1 MARCRPLAGLL
12 LVSVIFVDG
21 PPGTAA
27 AFTNAEKIDVLRAVY
42 AGTGIL
48 RRLSEQWGDTQPVPV
63 RRICTFTVTHG
74 THQIPLPPWPKEPD
88 WNKAKQRD
96 MAWLETVTQ
105 AMNLSGEL
113 DERIRTMRRILMG
126 PPFAGIR
133 FDDAVPLFV
142 TKYHCH
148 HPAFVEGKGYVVIDW
163 PALVKMDPTNL
174 DGIVAH
180 ELGHVFGAPDEYPG
194 NYPDGTPHCLTTQ
207 VAGPFDT
214 VNTNCATIIPATDD
228 GVPAV
233 LNTDQV
239 PCLMNHTTHNLCPN
253 TPLYWGWRDED
264 RDGVLDLTAPA
275 TIELPERIA
284 VTGKGFTI
292 LGPHMWDVRAVSVGN
307 VWATEIIHN
316 DTTPERLD
324 IIVPPGVTGIV
335 SVNVF
340 TRAGACVSPW
350 DDTWVH
356 VSPEPPIPVP
366 AGGPLVIGL
375 VPAAGAPG
383 TRVKVLG
390 YRLGPVT
397 QAVSFGSAPADL
409 TGLPE
414 YDDQLPEIVVPVPA
428 HPTGGTVTVTVT
440 TPRGVSPSF
449 PPFTEFTYQATPTGT
464 GGGQPGGQPGETG
477 AAQPVGDHA
486 AGTRSRLVSAMDRLH
501 DPGPDTRRAAL
512 AEVLGVP
519 GLEPGELLRR
529 LTDLDTGQAP
539 ERPALWTALTRV
551 MAAAAEQARPDW
563 SLRVPGVVT
572 AGPTGVTATGT
583 TVPDPA
589 ELVFTLPALRLAG
602 ALDADSVILRLTLP
616 TDPTT
621 AALSFTVDRLRV
633 RLPAG
638 GLLNLMVPG
647 AAVLEGRVAA
657 TVDAKGVRF
666 TGGSSGGI
674 DVPLSGVPHGVSAP
688 SLNLAPLA
696 AGDGIRLTA
705 SLGATLLGM
714 AATLDGTGIE
724 VRLPAPG
731 AAPAVRPVPPAGA
744 GLVVALGPARGAGYL
759 RERPDGRY
767 GGAFVLRMGIVD
779 VAAFGLL
786 RADPFSLL
794 IVLSAHFTPPIELGL
809 AFTLNAIGGV
819 VGVNYAVDD
828 DGLSAAVQ
836 SGHLDHLLFPADS
849 ASAAPQVV
857 QTLASVFRERRGGA
871 LVGPMVRLGW
881 GRPVSFLTADLGVIL
896 ELHSGR
902 TVILGRLRM
911 ALPAPQAPI
920 VDLRAAFKGTI
931 DAAGGRVQLD
941 ATLTGS
947 RLALFAIDGGLAMR
961 VEAGDRPMFLLSA
974 GGFRDGF
981 PVPADF
987 PVPKRLTVPLAD
999 TPFLRIIFSG
1009 YVAITPGTLQI
1020 GAQLDVNVGTSSTG
1034 VSGSLGF
1041 DALMRW
1047 EPSFGVSL
1055 RAGGSF
1061 RLRVAGETLCS
1072 VSISVLVEGPTPCW
1086 HVAGR
1091 ARVRIALATVT
1102 FPFDERWACTGQV
1115 TAPAAPDVASLLDK
1129 AVRDPRSWAP
1139 LPPLGAE
1146 PIVVLDSRR
1155 EGLLHPLGRA
1165 RFSQRVVPLGV
1176 PVTRFG
1182 PGRLPAATTFEVAVG
1197 FAAGGPEHTKEAR
1210 EQFAR
1215 ADFFDLSD
1223 EQKLHEPAFEPLRSG
1238 AELVPPT
1245 PSTLAMPRESR
1256 RMEYETKWVGD
1267 GLSIGTRLA
1276 DAAFVEAAL
1285 AHNAVAR
1292 STIRDDDRAFA
1303 RPEREPVL
1311 LPRAYATADT
1321 RTLAED
1327 VTRPRRQT
1335 FTEAAAQLAAGA
1347 AQRDNLQ
1354 LIPAHEVRP

>member
-1 MARCRPLAGLL
+1 MTPYRPMAGLI
-12 LVSVIFVDG
+12 LVSVVFADG
-21 PPGTAA
+21 PAGSSAG
-27 AFTNAEKIDVLRAVY
+27 FTQAEKTAVLRAVY

-48 RRLSEQWGDTQPVPV
+48 RRLSEQWGNAQPVPV

-74 THQIPLPPWPKEPD
+74 TRQLALPPWPKEPD
-88 WNKAKQRD
+88 WEKAKQHDQEWMDTATRK
-96 MAWLETVTQ
+96 MGLEGPFEQ
-105 AMNLSGEL
+105 
-113 DERIRTMRRILMG
+113 RIRTLRDVLRTTAFG
-126 PPFAGIR
+126 GRGVA
-133 FDDAVPLFV
+133 DAVPLFV

-148 HPAFVEGKGYVVIDW
+148 HQAFAPPEGYVVIDW
-163 PALVKMDPTNL
+163 PWLLATHSKMLNEV
-174 DGIVAH
+174 VAH
-180 ELGHVFGAPDEYPG
+180 EIGHVFQAPDEYPG
-194 NYPDGTPHCLTTQ
+194 NFPNGLPHCLTTE
-207 VAGPFDT
+207 VRGPYDT

-233 LNTDQV
+233 LNLNQV
-239 PCLMNHTTHNLCPN
+239 PCLMNHGTPDLCPN
-253 TPLYWGWRDED
+253 TPLYWGWRDD
-264 RDGVLDLTAPA
+264 DGDGIVDLVAPT

-284 VTGKGFTI
+284 VTGKEFTI
-292 LGPHMWDVRAVSVGN
+292 LGPGMWDVRAVSVGN
-307 VWATEIIHN
+307 VWATTIVNN
-316 DTTPERLD
+316 DATPERLD
-324 IIVPPGVTGIV
+324 IVVPPGVTGIV
-335 SVNVF
+335 SINVF
-340 TRAGACVSPW
+340 TRAGGCVSPW
-350 DDTWVH
+350 EDTWVY
-356 VSPEPPIPVP
+356 VGPEPPGPLP
-366 AGGPLVIGL
+366 ALGPLVLGL
-375 VPAAGAPG
+375 MPAAGAPG
-383 TRVKVLG
+383 TRVRVLG

-397 QAVSFGSAPADL
+397 QAVSFGSASADL
-409 TGLPE
+409 TGLRVLDERP
-414 YDDQLPEIVVPVPA
+414 DEIEVPVPA

-440 TPRGVSPSF
+440 TPRGVSPQF
-449 PPFTEFTYQATPTGT
+449 PPFTEFTYQATPTGM
-464 GGGQPGGQPGETG
+464 GGGQPGETG
-477 AAQPVGDHA
+477 AAQPVGEQA

-501 DPGPDTRRAAL
+501 DPSPDTRRAAL

-519 GLEPGELLRR
+519 GLEPGDLLRS

-602 ALDADSVILRLTLP
+602 ALDADSVTLRLTLP
-616 TDPTT
+616 TDPTA
-621 AALSFTVDRLRV
+621 AALSFTIDRLRV

-647 AAVLEGRVAA
+647 AAVLEGRVGA
-657 TVDAKGVRF
+657 TADAKGVRF

-724 VRLPAPG
+724 VSLPAPG
-731 AAPAVRPVPPAGA
+731 AAPSLRPVPPAGA

-857 QTLASVFRERRGGA
+857 ATLASVFRERRGGA

-911 ALPAPQAPI
+911 ALPAPQAPV

-961 VEAGDRPMFLLSA
+961 VEAGDHPMFLLSA

-999 TPFLRIIFSG
+999 TPFLRIIFRG

-1061 RLRVAGETLCS
+1061 RLRIAGETLCS

-1091 ARVRIALATVT
+1091 ARVRIALATVS
-1102 FPFDERWACTGQV
+1102 FPFDESWACTGQI
-1115 TAPAAPDVASLLDK
+1115 TAPAPPDVASLLDK

-1146 PIVVLDSRR
+1146 PIVVLDSRQ
-1155 EGLLHPLGRA
+1155 EGLLHPLGRV

-1197 FAAGGPEHTKEAR
+1197 FAAGGPEHTKQTR

-1215 ADFFDLSD
+1215 ADFFDLTD

-1245 PSTLAMPRESR
+1245 PAALAMPRESR

-1267 GLSIGTRLA
+1267 GLSLGTRLA

-1285 AHNAVAR
+1285 ANNAVAR
-1292 STIRDDDRAFA
+1292 STIRDDDRALA
-1303 RPEREPVL
+1303 QPEREPIL

-1321 RTLAED
+1321 RTLTED
-1327 VTRPRRQT
+1327 ITRPRRQT
-1335 FTEAAAQLAAGA
+1335 FTEAAAQLAGA

-1354 LIPAHEVRP
+1354 LIPAHEVRR

>member
-1 MARCRPLAGLL
+1 MALYRPLAGHI

-21 PPGTAA
+21 PAGTEA
-27 AFTNAEKIDVLRAVY
+27 AFTRAEKSEVLRAVY
-42 AGTGIL
+42 GATDLL
-48 RRLSEQWGDTQPVPV
+48 RRLSLAWGAAQPVPMGPV
-63 RRICTFTVTHG
+63 CSFTVTHG
-74 THQIPLPPWPKEPD
+74 TRPIGLPPWARETDPD
-88 WNKAKQRD
+88 RAAERD
-96 MAWLETVTQ
+96 RVWLEAATQ
-105 AMNLSGEL
+105 KMGLPGPL
-113 DERIRTMRRILMG
+113 ERRFEALRNVLVAST
-126 PPFAGIR
+126 FAGMR
-133 FDDAVPLFV
+133 VADAVPLFV
-142 TKYHCH
+142 TKYHCQWLAYA
-148 HPAFVEGKGYVVIDW
+148 PYEGYVVVDW
-163 PALVKMDPTNL
+163 PDLLDRNSNNL
-174 DGIVAH
+174 DGSLAH
-180 ELGHVFGAPDEYPG
+180 EIGHVFGAPDEYE
-194 NYPDGTPHCLTTQ
+194 GTQPHGQPFCLATDKI
-207 VAGPFDT
+207 GPFGT
-214 VNTNCATIIPATDD
+214 VNANCATLRAAQD

-233 LNTDQV
+233 LNPAQV
-239 PCLMNHTTHNLCPN
+239 PCLMNHNSHVLCPS
-253 TPLYWGWRDED
+253 TPLHWLWRDDD
-264 RDGVLDLTAPA
+264 RDGYVDLAAPA
-275 TIELPERIA
+275 TITLSDRVVAPGGELTVHGRN
-284 VTGKGFTI
+284 
-292 LGPHMWDVRAVSVGN
+292 MWDVRAVSIGHA
-307 VWATEIIHN
+307 W
-316 DTTPERLD
+316 TTQITRLD
-324 IIVPPGVTGIV
+324 DKPDRLDFVVPIGVEGIV
-335 SVNVF
+335 NVDVF
-340 TRAGACVSPW
+340 TRAGGSVSSW
-350 DDTWVH
+350 EDTWVL
-356 VSPEPPIPVP
+356 VAAAAPEPLP
-366 AGGPLVIGL
+366 AEGPLVIGL

-383 TRVKVLG
+383 TLVKVLG
-390 YRLGPVT
+390 HRLGPT
-397 QAVSFGSAPADL
+397 DAISFGGVPVDL
-409 TGLPE
+409 TGRE
-414 YDDQLPEIVVPVPA
+414 FHEQLVAIEVPVPP
-428 HPTGGTVTVTVT
+428 HPTGGTVTVTVS
-440 TPRGVSPSF
+440 TPAGVSPPF
-449 PPFTEFTYQATPTGT
+449 PPFTEFTYQPAPAGT

-477 AAQPVGDHA
+477 AGQPVGDHA
-486 AGTRSRLVSAMDRLH
+486 TGMRSRLVSAMDRLR
-501 DPGPDTRRAAL
+501 DTSADTRRAAL

-519 GLEPGELLRR
+519 GLEAGRLLRR

-539 ERPALWTALTRV
+539 ERPPLWSALTQV
-551 MAAAAEQARPDW
+551 MAAAAEQAQPDW
-563 SLRVPGVVT
+563 SLRIPGVVT
-572 AGPTGVTATGT
+572 AGPGGVTSTGT

-589 ELVFTLPALRLAG
+589 ELIFTLPALRLAG
-602 ALDADSVILRLTLP
+602 ALDAASVTLRLTLP
-616 TDPTT
+616 ADPTA

-633 RLPAG
+633 TLPAD
-638 GLLNLMVPG
+638 GLLALMVPG
-647 AAVLEGRVAA
+647 AATLEGRLAA

-666 TGGSSGGI
+666 TGGSSGGV
-674 DVPLSGVPHGVSAP
+674 DVPLSGVPRGVSAP
-688 SLNLAPLA
+688 ALSLAPLP
-696 AGDGIRLTA
+696 AGDGVRLTA
-705 SLGATLLGM
+705 SLGADLLGM
-714 AATLDGTGIE
+714 AATLDGVGIE
-724 VRLPAPG
+724 VSVPAAG

-794 IVLSAHFTPPIELGL
+794 IVLGAHFTPPIELGL

-836 SGHLDHLLFPADS
+836 GGHLDHVLFPADS

-857 QTLASVFRERRGGA
+857 GTLASVFRERRGGA

-902 TVILGRLRM
+902 TVLLGRLRM

-931 DAAGGRVQLD
+931 DVAGGRVQLD

-947 RLALFAIDGGLAMR
+947 RLALFAIDGGLALR
-961 VEAGDRPMFLLSA
+961 VETGDSPVFLLSA

-981 PVPADF
+981 PCPADF

-999 TPFLRIIFSG
+999 TPFLRVIFSG
-1009 YVAITPGTLQI
+1009 YVAITPGTVQI
-1020 GAQLDVNVGTSSTG
+1020 GARLDVNVGTSSTG
-1034 VSGSLGF
+1034 VSGWLGF

-1055 RAGGSF
+1055 QLGGSF

-1072 VSISVLVEGPTPCW
+1072 VSIRVLVEGPTPCW

-1091 ARVRIALATVT
+1091 ARVRIALATVS
-1102 FPFDERWACTGQV
+1102 FSFDESWARTRQL
-1115 TAPAAPDVASLLDK
+1115 TAPAPPDVAQLLAK

-1146 PIVVLDSRR
+1146 PIAVLSSRKD
-1155 EGLLHPLGRA
+1155 GLLHPLGRI
-1165 RFSQRVVPLGV
+1165 RFSQHVVPLGV

-1182 PGRLPAATTFEVAVG
+1182 PGRLPAATTFEVAVT
-1197 FAAGGPEHTKEAR
+1197 FAAGGPQSTVEAR

-1215 ADFFDLSD
+1215 ADFFDLTD

-1238 AELVPPT
+1238 AQLIPPT
-1245 PSTLAMPRESR
+1245 PATLAMPRESR

-1267 GLSIGTRLA
+1267 GLGIGTRLA
-1276 DAAFVEAAL
+1276 KAAFVEAAL

-1292 STIRDDDRAFA
+1292 STIRDEDRAFA
-1303 RPEREPVL
+1303 APEREPVL

-1321 RTLAED
+1321 RTLTED
-1327 VTRPRRQT
+1327 ITRPRRQT